1 VPWMRSS
8 GRNAPAYKWIGYIR
22 CTCDE
27 LKDPKPN
34 SWTRASRSQQKRTRA
49 RVLNFQLPSCLV
61 IIIELMFL
69 LLLLSLF
76 AGTRSSVN
84 ILIFAIKRE
93 ICLRLLSWF
102 FNTRRRVGI
111 KENFLGKGLI
121 ICLNTARFPFRLNK
135 FWNFFPFAKAIG
147 WDATI
152 NLNAP
157 IIQG

>member
-1 VPWMRSS
+1 MRSS

-27 LKDPKPN
+27 LEDPKPN
-34 SWTRASRSQQKRTRA
+34 SWAGASRSQQKRTR
-49 RVLNFQLPSCLV
+49 VLNFQLPSCPV
-61 IIIELMFL
+61 IIIDLMFL

-76 AGTRSSVN
+76 AGTRWSVN
-84 ILIFAIKRE
+84 ILIFAIKGE
-93 ICLRLLSWF
+93 ICLRLLRWF
-102 FNTRRRVGI
+102 FNTRRRVRN

-121 ICLNTARFPFRLNK
+121 ICLNTARFPFHLNK